1 VVFIVLV
8 ILKIAFCY
16 SRARRQ
22 RVLVVRTRRVA
33 CVEVSV
39 PIVENDELQREHE
52 RAEQEIPD
60 CPPPPYSPT
69 AEPGEIDTQ
78 NTGQNQDQTE
88 GGGQA
93 NTSEGYGV
101 HQGSPM
107 APPAYSS
114 SPAANPNEN
123 TTQTDLIQMGGMTG
137 NIEEMNGVPQGSA
150 MVPPPAYSPRPAANP
165 NENITGQNSAQ
176 PDPKTSGYQ

>member
-1 VVFIVLV
+1 M
-8 ILKIAFCY
+8 
-16 SRARRQ
+16 
-22 RVLVVRTRRVA
+22 
-33 CVEVSV
+33 
-39 PIVENDELQREHE
+39 ENDELQREHE

-69 AEPGEIDTQ
+69 AEPGLVDTQ

-93 NTSEGYGV
+93 NTSEGHGV

-137 NIEEMNGVPQGSA
+137 NIEEINGVPQGSA
-150 MVPPPAYSPRPAANP
+150 MVPPPAYSLRPAANP
-165 NENITGQNSAQ
+165 NENITRQNSA
-176 PDPKTSGYQ
+176 